1 MILIYTSLI
10 HTYKLLLHFFLFLYN
25 RRVKIKILK
34 HVFFITQM
42 ATHRDP
48 SNFTFND
55 DELNTI
61 EEHMEKNKSRL
72 IDMNENLAT
81 DQIRVSSQNY
91 ALISLVAPQSTT
103 QRSEKT
109 CLKIRGVF
117 NTLEEANEHASRLVK
132 HDATFDIMVVSMY
145 EWLLIPPDMSK
156 INDQQYMDENL
167 NGLISE
173 YRKVQERTRI
183 EFDTRKEG
191 LKQNT
196 HTSLC

>member
-1 MILIYTSLI
+1 M
-10 HTYKLLLHFFLFLYN
+10 K
-25 RRVKIKILK
+25 
-34 HVFFITQM
+34 
-42 ATHRDP
+42 
-48 SNFTFND
+48 
-55 DELNTI
+55 
-61 EEHMEKNKSRL
+61 
-72 IDMNENLAT
+72 
-81 DQIRVSSQNY
+81 
-91 ALISLVAPQSTT
+91 
-103 QRSEKT
+103 KT

-196 HTSLC
+196 HTSLCEK

>member
-1 MILIYTSLI
+1 
-10 HTYKLLLHFFLFLYN
+10 
-25 RRVKIKILK
+25 
-34 HVFFITQM
+34 
-42 ATHRDP
+42 
-48 SNFTFND
+48 
-55 DELNTI
+55 
-61 EEHMEKNKSRL
+61 MEKNKSRL

-196 HTSLC
+196 HTSLCEK